1 MQILVV
7 GKSRRAGKSKAG
19 KDYDFTTLMV
29 EYDMRENDDNS
40 GVLVDRI
47 NVSASMMPFALVE
60 VGATYDLDFDRN
72 GYLLAIKKLEF

>member
-1 MQILVV
+1 MRTLVV

-29 EYDMRENDDNS
+29 EYDMRANADNS
-40 GVLVDRI
+40 GVQVDRI
-47 NVSASMMPFALVE
+47 NVDPFMMPFAQVE

-72 GYLLAIKKLEF
+72 GYLLGIEKL